1 MMQMTFD
8 GLLLLQTTRP
18 PVMPTTDVPIQKTR
32 LICTQ
37 SDLVDVSETA
47 QDAGIPYKMAVTG
60 ELYERLQHC
69 HPGDPYEY
77 EVVLWDVL
85 WLAAFERT
93 LNAFVPAFAFAATIP
108 CTNGGNETIRLR
120 YLAGDPAVIEITH

>member
-8 GLLLLQTTRP
+8 GLLLQTTQI
-18 PVMPTTDVPIQKTR
+18 PVMPTADVPIQKTR
-32 LICTQ
+32 LIYTP

-47 QDAGIPYKMAVTG
+47 QDAGIPYKITVTG
-60 ELYERLQHC
+60 ELYERLRRC
-69 HPGDPYEY
+69 HPGDPYEN

-85 WLAAFERT
+85 WLTAFERT

-108 CTNGGNETIRLR
+108 CANGGNETIRLR
-120 YLAGDPAVIEITH
+120 YLAGDPAVIEIAR